1 MSRIPVPSDRSELR
15 SLERA
20 IKGLSR
26 SVATG
31 NSSGGSGGGDVSRF
45 EYQYNHSTDGV
56 GEQPVVGDTLYYDP
70 LSKKTCSKRYGVG
83 SVGISTLSDLQEG
96 NSSRRYPIGKW
107 DIIKTSDGKK
117 WYAGFL
123 VSNATQGVS
132 VSTSDIKV
140 FEILDNTS
148 GILEFDFGDNATG
161 TVASCP
167 IANFTMSNVVEGSED
182 VFGVVFGNVDTAANT
197 ISFFRLT
204 YTAGT
209 QSWSIAGG
217 SVNNDDTAG
226 VSSTGFDVRHGDLIY
241 DETYEQWL
249 FFCVDSTSVKV
260 GRWRKSDARTI
271 GFRTITGKSYVT
283 LDFIPSGNTFNIA
296 KRLSDGNYLI
306 VDGTSGGDWLY
317 SYDGTNFSA
326 TGTNNTTAIE
336 YSRGFNGVSLSDDK
350 AAVNISARKDT
361 AEVSYTLLEYDA
373 DTTTLSSTGKT
384 ATHVFTDNGKGRR
397 LFETTN
403 NTLYSSTLGGL
414 LDIHGNIIYLDS
426 NQDITSVSFSD
437 GYGTQ
442 ENLSMKIIDDLLYY
456 YSDYAVSSTST
467 SSYAEYQWVVS
478 QTSLGNIHTNMLPIP
493 LGEVI
498 EIDSN
503 FVKAECF
510 LEVVESTSY
519 TKGEVYSDYVALTET
534 KAIKLNKGNNMPS
547 NFVAYRAVTAGTR
560 QDIIKNGFKYNQIFH
575 DDAALFV
582 ESDTVDRYVFEF
594 DKDNS
599 YDNLQMNVLV
609 NGVPY
614 FSERYLTSSNRWHY
628 LDIKTK
634 GKVFANV
641 ATGQISRVYLYNL

>member
-1 MSRIPVPSDRSELR
+1 MSRIPTSGERTALKNI
-15 SLERA
+15 ERA

-26 SVATG
+26 SSGGAV
-31 NSSGGSGGGDVSRF
+31 SSGGADVSRF
-45 EYQYNHSTDGV
+45 EYQYDHSTDGV

-83 SVGISTLSDLQEG
+83 SVGISTLSNLQAG
-96 NSSRRYPIGKW
+96 SSSIRYPIGKW

-117 WYAGFL
+117 WYVGFL
-123 VSNATQGVS
+123 NS
-132 VSTSDIKV
+132 STFQTANITTSAIKV
-140 FEILDNTS
+140 FEIIDNTS
-148 GILEFDFGDNATG
+148 GLLEFGFGDHATG

-167 IANFTMSNVVEGSED
+167 IENFTMSNVVEGSED
-182 VFGVVFGNVDTAANT
+182 VFGVVFGNVSTVANT

-209 QSWSIAGG
+209 QNWSIVGG
-217 SVNNDDTAG
+217 SVNNDDEAG
-226 VSSTGFDVRHGDLIY
+226 VSSTGFDIRHGDLIY
-241 DETYEQWL
+241 DETYNHWL
-249 FFCVDSTSVKV
+249 FFCVDSTSVRV
-260 GRWRKSDARTI
+260 GRWREDNFRPV
-271 GFRTITGKSYVT
+271 GFRTITGKSYFP

-317 SYDGTNFSA
+317 SYDGSVFST
-326 TGTNNTTAIE
+326 TGTNNTSGLE
-336 YSRGFNGVSLSDDK
+336 YSRGFDGVSISNNK
-350 AAVNISARKDT
+350 AAVDISANKNT

-373 DTTTLSSTGKT
+373 DTTTLSSTDKT
-384 ATHVFTDNGKGRR
+384 ATHVFTDNGKGRGF
-397 LFETTN
+397 FETTN
-403 NTLYSSTLGGL
+403 NTLYSSTLSGL

-426 NQDITSVSFSD
+426 NQDITGVSFSD
-437 GYGTQ
+437 GYGTE

-456 YSDYAVSSTST
+456 YSDYAVPSTST

-478 QTSLGNIHTNMLPIP
+478 QTSIGNIHTNMLPIP

-510 LEVVESTSY
+510 LETVASISY
-519 TKGEVYSDYVALTET
+519 TKGKVYSDYVALTET
-534 KAIKLNKGNNMPS
+534 KAIKLNKGSNMPS
-547 NFVAYRAVTAGTR
+547 RSVGYRVVTAGTR
-560 QDIIKNGFKYNQIFH
+560 QDIIKNGFESNPTFH
-575 DDAALFV
+575 DDATLFV

-594 DKDNS
+594 DKDSS

-614 FSERYLTSSNRWHY
+614 FSERYLTSSNQWHY

>member
-1 MSRIPVPSDRSELR
+1 VSRIPVPSDRSELR

-31 NSSGGSGGGDVSRF
+31 GSSDASGDVSRF
-45 EYQYNHSTDGV
+45 EYQYDHSTDGV

-83 SVGISTLSDLQEG
+83 SVGISTLPNLRAGD
-96 NSSRRYPIGKW
+96 SSRRYPIGKW
-107 DIIKTSDGKK
+107 DIIRTSDGKK
-117 WYAGFL
+117 WYVGFL
-123 VSNATQGVS
+123 VN
-132 VSTSDIKV
+132 STSQGTTVTTSAIKV

-148 GILEFDFGDNATG
+148 GLLEFGFGDHDIG

-167 IANFTMSNVVEGSED
+167 IENFTMSNVVEGSED

-209 QSWSIAGG
+209 QNWSIAGG

-226 VSSTGFDVRHGDLIY
+226 ISSTGFDIRHGDLIY
-241 DETYEQWL
+241 DETHEQWL
-249 FFCVDSTSVKV
+249 FFCVDSTTVKI
-260 GRWRKSDARTI
+260 GRWRKSDARTS
-271 GFRTITGKSYVT
+271 GFRTITGKSYSPS
-283 LDFIPSGNTFNIA
+283 DFIPSGNTFNIA

-306 VDGTSGGDWLY
+306 LDGTSGGDWLY
-317 SYDGTNFSA
+317 SYDGLVFST
-326 TGTNNTTAIE
+326 TGTNNTLGLVYPA
-336 YSRGFNGVSLSDDK
+336 GFDGVSISDNK
-350 AAVNISARKDT
+350 AAVDISANKDT
-361 AEVSYTLLEYDA
+361 AEVSYTLLEYDV
-373 DTTTLSSTGKT
+373 DTSTLSSTDKT
-384 ATHVFTDNGKGRR
+384 ATHVFTDNGKGRGF
-397 LFETTN
+397 FETTN
-403 NTLYSSTLGGL
+403 NTLYSNLLNGL

-437 GYGTQ
+437 GFGTQ
-442 ENLSMKIIDDLLYY
+442 ENLSMKIVDNLLYY
-456 YSDYAVSSTST
+456 YSDYAVPSSDPV
-467 SSYAEYQWVVS
+467 SYAEYQWVVS

-510 LEVVESTSY
+510 LETVASTSY
-519 TKGEVYSDYVALTET
+519 TKGKVYSDYVALTET
-534 KAIKLNKGNNMPS
+534 RAIKLNKGNNMPS
-547 NFVAYRAVTAGTR
+547 NFVAYRAVTEGTR
-560 QDIIKNGFKYNQIFH
+560 QDIIKNEFEYNQTFH
-575 DDAALFV
+575 DDATLFV
-582 ESDTVDRYVFEF
+582 ESGTVDRYVFEF
-594 DKDNS
+594 NKDNS

-614 FSERYLTSSNRWHY
+614 FSERYLTSSNQWHY